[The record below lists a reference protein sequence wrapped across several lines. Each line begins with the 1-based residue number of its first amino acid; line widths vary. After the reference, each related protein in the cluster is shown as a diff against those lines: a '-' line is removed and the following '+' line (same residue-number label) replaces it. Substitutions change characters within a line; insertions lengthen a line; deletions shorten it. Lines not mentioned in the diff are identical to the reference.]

1 MAYDAAAGTAVL
13 FGGATLGPPGHMTFH
28 DTWTW
33 G

>member
-13 FGGATLGPPGHMTFH
+13 FGGESNRSGHFYYPVA
-28 DTWTW
+28 TWTW